1 MYMFWNYYIAA
12 FSGNYDLVEYLIK
25 EGVNVNP
32 KNKSGDTPLHKA
44 ACWGNVEIFKLLVN
58 NNANINEKNSY
69 EDTPLHDG

>member
-1 MYMFWNYYIAA
+1 M
-12 FSGNYDLVEYLIK
+12 
-25 EGVNVNP
+25 NP